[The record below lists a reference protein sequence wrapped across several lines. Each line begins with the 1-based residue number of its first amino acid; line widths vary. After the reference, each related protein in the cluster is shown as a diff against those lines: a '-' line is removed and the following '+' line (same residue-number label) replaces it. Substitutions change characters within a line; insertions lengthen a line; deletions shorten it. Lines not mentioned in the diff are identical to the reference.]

1 MRGEASTV
9 GRQPAGR
16 IGLRST
22 CRIRQAGASLVE
34 RTETIEISGL
44 PRGTRRAL
52 EEIGHDDGKTA
63 EEYVRTLIEV
73 EVLARRP
80 FSEILAPIRQSFQA
94 SGISEDELDAVVERA
109 REKLLQQNQAKK

>member
-1 MRGEASTV
+1 M
-9 GRQPAGR
+9 
-16 IGLRST
+16 
-22 CRIRQAGASLVE
+22 VE

-80 FSEILAPIRQSFQA
+80 FSEILAPIRQSFHA
-94 SGISEDELDAVVERA
+94 SGITEDELDAIGERA
-109 REKLLQQNQAKK
+109 REKLLQQNQAKKRAPNDRE